1 MSAWPTA
8 RHHTPE
14 LGVLDRLWA
23 PWYDVTACVGDEKRL
38 PDLADRRR
46 CRRRACLVS
55 AARRRLAPAPE
66 VRGSTSPEHEGTVRA
81 VPPDQRR
88 STEARGQKREGGDG
102 VSQYRDASTTPDP
115 ASGRERRGERQRVYG
130 GRTRSRRGRRGWR
143 RRGRQRRV
151 GRRRE
156 LYSRFTTPPPRGRRR
171 AGRRAGRRQWRC
183 P

>member
-66 VRGSTSPEHEGTVRA
+66 VRGSTSPCSSATSSS
-81 VPPDQRR
+81 PDR
-88 STEARGQKREGGDG
+88 
-102 VSQYRDASTTPDP
+102 
-115 ASGRERRGERQRVYG
+115 
-130 GRTRSRRGRRGWR
+130 
-143 RRGRQRRV
+143 
-151 GRRRE
+151 
-156 LYSRFTTPPPRGRRR
+156 
-171 AGRRAGRRQWRC
+171 
-183 P
+183 